1 MNICVAGKNNIAVDV
16 CEYILQHYENVV
28 LYAIHNSN
36 DDGVDNWQRSFRKY
50 ASEHPKI
57 QLTTLESVY
66 NINDLVFISTEY
78 DKIIKPNLFRS
89 TRLYNI
95 HFSLLPAYK
104 GMYTAALPI
113 LYGES
118 YTGVTLHCID
128 SGIDTGDIIDQTKIR
143 IANRETAYSLYH
155 KFLEKGTNLVIK
167 NIDKLLQGN
176 FTSYPQS
183 SKGSS
188 YYSKQAIDY
197 SNLSINLNCTAQQI
211 DQQIRAYY
219 FPVYQIP
226 VVHNTQIGSAKI
238 LKSKSKQKSGYVL
251 KETDEYILLSTIDY
265 DMKLFKV
272 K

>member
-1 MNICVAGKNNIAVDV
+1 MNICVAGKNNIAVDL

-28 LYAIHNSN
+28 LYAIHNAT
-36 DDGVDNWQRSFRKY
+36 DDGVDNWQKSFRRF

-66 NINDLVFISTEY
+66 DIDDLVFISTEY
-78 DKIIKPNLFRS
+78 DRIIRPNLFCS
-89 TRLYNI
+89 ARLYNI

-104 GMYTAALPI
+104 GMYTSALPI

-128 SGIDTGDIIDQTKIR
+128 SGIDTGDIIDQKKIR

-167 NIDKLLQGN
+167 NIDKLLKGN
-176 FTSYPQS
+176 YSCYPQS
-183 SKGSS
+183 SVGSS
-188 YYSKQAIDY
+188 YYSKNAIDY
-197 SNLSINLNCTAQQI
+197 ANLSMNLNSTAQQI

-219 FPVYQIP
+219 FPVYQVPTVYDI
-226 VVHNTQIGSAKI
+226 QIRNAKI
-238 LKSKSKQKSGYVL
+238 LNSKSKYKPGSLL
-251 KETDEYILLSTIDY
+251 KETKDFIVLSTIDY
-265 DMKLFKV
+265 DIKLYKL

>member
-1 MNICVAGKNNIAVDV
+1 MNICIAGKNNIAIEV
-16 CEYILQHYENVV
+16 CEYVLQHYDSAV
-28 LYAIHNSN
+28 LYAIPNST
-36 DDGVDNWQRSFRKY
+36 DDGMDSWQKSFRKFV
-50 ASEHPKI
+50 SEHPKI
-57 QLTTLESVY
+57 QLTTLEEMY
-66 NINDLVFISTEY
+66 NIVDLVFISTEY
-78 DKIIKPNLFRS
+78 DRIIKPYLFRS
-89 TRLYNI
+89 VQLYNI

-104 GMYTAALPI
+104 GVYTSALPI
-113 LYGES
+113 LNGEL

-128 SGIDTGDIIDQTKIR
+128 SGIDTGDIIAQTVIR
-143 IANRETAYSLYH
+143 ISNKETAYSLYH
-155 KFLEKGTNLVIK
+155 KFLKKGTILLTK
-167 NIDKLLQGN
+167 NMDKLLQGN

-265 DMKLFKV
+265 DIKLFKV

>member
-1 MNICVAGKNNIAVDV
+1 MKVCIAGKNNIAVDV
-16 CEYILQHYENVV
+16 CEYILQHYDNVV

-66 NINDLVFISTEY
+66 DINDLVFISTEY

-143 IANRETAYSLYH
+143 ITNKETAFSLYH
-155 KFLEKGTNLVIK
+155 KLLNKGTDLIIK
-167 NIDKLLQGN
+167 NLDKLLRGN
-176 FTSYPQS
+176 YTCYPQPPV
-183 SKGSS
+183 GSS
-188 YYSKQAIDY
+188 YYSKNAIDY
-197 SNLSINLNCTAQQI
+197 TNLSINLNCTAEQI
-211 DQQIRAYY
+211 DQQVRAYY
-219 FPVYQIP
+219 FPVFQMPI
-226 VVHNTQIGSAKI
+226 VHNIPIHHTKI
-238 LKSKSKQKSGYVL
+238 LKSRSEKKPGIIL
-251 KETDEYILLSTIDY
+251 KETDNFIVLSTIDY
-265 DMKLFKV
+265 DIKLFKV